1 MATASAGDVY
11 RDILEWGATLP
22 LWQQELL
29 RRVLPERD
37 LPVAQIEELAAAAVS
52 ESEQQP
58 SAYAPL
64 SLADLPATASV
75 QDARALLGLSRVRSV
90 NALRSDQHLT
100 FGPQLTI
107 VYGDNGSGK
116 SGYARVLKKVYRAR
130 VVEDILANLGSEQPS
145 LDPCAATF
153 TTKGAD
159 GTAVSVEWLD
169 GTPIVNIGRFAVLD
183 TACARTYIRGGA
195 LAVGPSGI
203 DVPRRFTEELDR
215 VKNHIA
221 RLMAASAPNKTAL
234 QRLENDTEAGRF
246 IKGLSSATA
255 DATVAAFETW
265 TEENAQELRES
276 ERAIA
281 EGKAQ
286 APSARRAQLR
296 ARLKALESIH
306 ARLTIW
312 RDAVSDPA
320 IAADIAAMRALNEA
334 DAALRAVQTVE
345 DPAVRADFVQGTGWL
360 ELLAAATRYVSAL
373 PAQADVSG
381 PLSLDGHCVLCWQ
394 PLEEAAQERM
404 QRFHAH
410 LEGTAVKAQARAAAA
425 VAAALSRLQS
435 IPDALT
441 PEDEAVL
448 DTNPGVLSS
457 VHASLAS
464 ARTRRDAVR
473 ELFNTRMPPV
483 SLPAIDDAALVSLWH
498 RADAVKSD
506 LAALPA
512 TDADAVAQ
520 LRALERTVLEL
531 TTRRSLSESIGS
543 VRTFIA
549 TTRERQR
556 LAQAERAINTRA
568 ASVKASDLHKK
579 HMTARYAELV
589 NEELRELRFRRRR
602 PILAQATNKGTV
614 QVTPLV
620 SAELSHIPAEKVF
633 SEGERTAI
641 ALACFLAE
649 LRVGDDP
656 SGLIFDDPVSSL
668 DHNVREHLARR
679 LVGAAK
685 TRQVIVFTHDL
696 AFLADLREQAKKIQV
711 VECAF
716 RTLTATDYDAGFVE
730 DEEPFGARNVGKR
743 IKALR
748 PLLAEIE
755 RAAKA
760 GDMAAFRLLSKDFYE
775 RLRSTWERFIEERLF
790 ATVVQRLE
798 RNVTAGAL
806 SKVSYTP
813 DLGEKVHEGW
823 RRCSNAIEAHD
834 HAPAAGGQSYSVE
847 DMKADFQWL
856 LDVEAATPKP

>member
-58 SAYAPL
+58 SVYAPL

-75 QDARALLGLSRVRSV
+75 QDARALLRLSRVRSV

-159 GTAVSVEWLD
+159 GAEVSVEWLD

-183 TACARTYIRGGA
+183 TACAGTYIRGGA

-215 VKNHIA
+215 VKNHIG

-246 IKGLSSATA
+246 IKGLSSAT
-255 DATVAAFETW
+255 
-265 TEENAQELRES
+265 
-276 ERAIA
+276 
-281 EGKAQ
+281 
-286 APSARRAQLR
+286 
-296 ARLKALESIH
+296 
-306 ARLTIW
+306 
-312 RDAVSDPA
+312 
-320 IAADIAAMRALNEA
+320 
-334 DAALRAVQTVE
+334 
-345 DPAVRADFVQGTGWL
+345 
-360 ELLAAATRYVSAL
+360 
-373 PAQADVSG
+373 
-381 PLSLDGHCVLCWQ
+381 
-394 PLEEAAQERM
+394 
-404 QRFHAH
+404 
-410 LEGTAVKAQARAAAA
+410 
-425 VAAALSRLQS
+425 
-435 IPDALT
+435 
-441 PEDEAVL
+441 
-448 DTNPGVLSS
+448 
-457 VHASLAS
+457 
-464 ARTRRDAVR
+464 
-473 ELFNTRMPPV
+473 
-483 SLPAIDDAALVSLWH
+483 IDDAALASLRHWTGAL
-498 RADAVKSD
+498 RSD

-512 TDADAVAQ
+512 TDADAEAQ
-520 LRALERTVLEL
+520 LSALERTVLEL
-531 TTRRSLSESIGS
+531 TTRRSVSESIGS
-543 VRTFIA
+543 VRIFIA

-589 NEELRELRFRRRR
+589 DEELRELRFRRRR

-679 LVGAAK
+679 LVAAAK

-748 PLLAEIE
+748 PLLGEIE
-755 RAAKA
+755 RAAKGRRHGGVPA
-760 GDMAAFRLLSKDFYE
+760 PQQGLLRTATQHVGAFHRGAPLRYC
-775 RLRSTWERFIEERLF
+775 RSTPG
-790 ATVVQRLE
+790 AQRHRRRAVEGAIYPGPRRKGPRGLAALLE
-798 RNVTAGAL
+798 APSKPMTMPRRQAG
-806 SKVSYTP
+806 K
-813 DLGEKVHEGW
+813 
-823 RRCSNAIEAHD
+823 AI
-834 HAPAAGGQSYSVE
+834 QSRI
-847 DMKADFQWL
+847 
-856 LDVEAATPKP
+856 

>member
-1 MATASAGDVY
+1 MATASAGEVY

-37 LPVAQIEELAAAAVS
+37 LTVAQIEELAAAAVS

-75 QDARALLGLSRVRSV
+75 LDARVLLGISKVRSV

-130 VVEDILANLGSEQPS
+130 VVDDILGNLGSEQPS

-153 TTKGAD
+153 STKGAD
-159 GTAVSVEWLD
+159 GAAVLAEWLD
-169 GTPIVNIGRFAVLD
+169 GKPLENVGRFAVLD
-183 TACARTYIRGGA
+183 TACAGTYLRGGA

-215 VKNHIA
+215 VKNHIV

-234 QRLENDTEAGRF
+234 QRFENDTEAGRF
-246 IKGLSSATA
+246 VKGLSSATA

-265 TEENAQELRES
+265 TEDDAQKLRES

-286 APSARRAQLR
+286 APSARRAQMR
-296 ARLKALESIH
+296 ARLRALESIH
-306 ARLTIW
+306 SRLTMW
-312 RDAVSDPA
+312 RDAVNDTA
-320 IAADIAAMRALNEA
+320 IAADLTAVKALDEA
-334 DAALRAVQTVE
+334 DAVLRAVQTVE
-345 DPAVRADFVQGTGWL
+345 DKAVRGEFVQGAPWL
-360 ELLAAATRYVSAL
+360 QLLAAAAQFVSAL
-373 PAQADVSG
+373 PAHTQVMA
-381 PLSLDGHCVLCWQ
+381 PLSLDGRCVLCWQ
-394 PLEEAAQERM
+394 PLDDAAQKRM
-404 QRFHAH
+404 QRFQGH
-410 LEGTAVKAQARAAAA
+410 LEGTAVKAQMSAAAT
-425 VAAALSRLQS
+425 VTAAISRVNG

-448 DTNPGVLSS
+448 NTAPGVLST
-457 VHASLAS
+457 VNESLA
-464 ARTRRDAVR
+464 AIRGRRDAAR
-473 ELFNTRMPPV
+473 TLLNTRTPPV
-483 SLPAIDDAALVSLWH
+483 SLPALDDAALESLRH
-498 RADAVKSD
+498 ATDAVKTD

-512 TDADAVAQ
+512 TDADAQGQ
-520 LRALERTVLEL
+520 LQALERIVLEL
-531 TTRRSLSESIGS
+531 TTRRSVAESIAS

-549 TTRERQR
+549 MTRERQR

-579 HMTARYAELV
+579 HMTTRYAELV
-589 NEELRELRFRRRR
+589 NDELRDLRFRRRR

-649 LRVGDDP
+649 LSVGDDP

-679 LVGAAK
+679 LVAAAK

-730 DEEPFGARNVGKR
+730 DEEPFGARAGAKR
-743 IKALR
+743 IKARR

-760 GDMAAFRLLSKDFYE
+760 GEMVAFRLNSKDFYE

-806 SKVSYTP
+806 SKVAYTP
-813 DLGEKVHEGW
+813 ELGEKVHEGW
-823 RRCSNAIEAHD
+823 RRCSNALEAHD
-834 HAPAAGGQSYSVE
+834 HAPGAGGQSYSVE

-856 LDVEAATPKP
+856 LDVEAATPKT